1 MESALDCVPSVTWP
15 QEAHLPLNTFLP
27 AGWEGRWASGL
38 TDLGSKSH
46 TLLVLRPASSSSCV
60 WGQGSAEGQSCPYS
74 PRVQSAQ
81 LGRPESR
88 PPGNGWEAS
97 PGLGPT
103 SPKARMWRGTQAGGG
118 SHRSAPALSPK
129 CCRPRQCLSA
139 GGGGERLQLPGSRPR
154 IRTRA
159 APQAPT
165 SDIYPLPGQLPVVL
179 RPSLALRG
187 GWEESLELTIAGPA

>member
-15 QEAHLPLNTFLP
+15 QEAHLPLNTFPP

-38 TDLGSKSH
+38 TELGSKSH

-139 GGGGERLQLPGSRPR
+139 GGGVRRDSSCLGQDPVSG
-154 IRTRA
+154 
-159 APQAPT
+159 
-165 SDIYPLPGQLPVVL
+165 PGQP
-179 RPSLALRG
+179 RRHPP
-187 GWEESLELTIAGPA
+187 LTFILYLDSCQWSCGPALPCVGDGKRVWN